1 MAVTETKETV
11 QTVQHDGLAG
21 TDRVTTQTAHDVQ
34 PGGMAVLRN
43 VIYILLA
50 TLIGL
55 LAIRLMLSLGNA
67 NRTNDFADLIYTLTG
82 PFVAPFRGLFS
93 IDTAIG
99 GGARFEYEAVVAMIV
114 YALIGWVILQL
125 LRAPERTDV

>member
-1 MAVTETKETV
+1 MAVTEKSETV
-11 QTVQHDGLAG
+11 QTVSHEGPVNSEKVVTAHEVQPSGLA
-21 TDRVTTQTAHDVQ
+21 VV
-34 PGGMAVLRN
+34 RN

-55 LAIRLMLSLGNA
+55 LAIRLLLSLGNA
-67 NRTNDFADLIYTLTG
+67 NRTNDFADLIYTLTA

-93 IDTAIG
+93 IDTEIG
-99 GGARFEYEAVVAMIV
+99 SGARLEYEAIVAMIV
-114 YALIGWVILQL
+114 YALIGWIILQL